1 MWLLWS
7 LIRDPQVGAREHF
20 QMRRLTNDFIFWLPP
35 SQRPFLKHYTT
46 ILHRGE
52 EVSQHERSESVS
64 GGVLSLWGSVSIYN
78 KQKTLKSF
86 LWFFLNSLG
95 SVHLNLDSAS
105 LFCSFK
111 EEPTVMSST
120 NALGRFRMPNKW
132 LHLLAPPSKRPFP
145 KHYPTILHRGGEVPR
160 YGEERVYLR
169 MYLSPHIYFPMWR
182 PCELSWLPTPPP
194 EGKIRG
200 DVCVSRS
207 PGRWIMK
214 DITHHEDFRR
224 GVQLAFPSSKLIAC
238 HPQDGWPK
246 LICWRLPPQIPGLDG
261 KV

>member
-78 KQKTLKSF
+78 KQKTPKSF

-200 DVCVSRS
+200 DVCVCVTKPGEVNNERYYPSWGFSTQRSISLPLQQTDRLSS
-207 PGRWIMK
+207 PGWM
-214 DITHHEDFRR
+214 
-224 GVQLAFPSSKLIAC
+224 VQN
-238 HPQDGWPK
+238 
-246 LICWRLPPQIPGLDG
+246 
-261 KV
+261 